1 MPLPLLVVFGTR
13 PEYLKLK
20 ILVQRLEE
28 TSVPFLF
35 LQVFQHESLEVE
47 EATKPYYASVRL
59 PLLENTTRLTQ
70 LVSEVSKSVEPFV
83 KQASKVIVQGD
94 TATAFLTALCAFH
107 NQVPVAHVEAGL
119 RTYDLQNPFPEEAY
133 RSMLARIAT
142 YHFCPDPS
150 AKQNL
155 IAEGIQ
161 SGVSVVGN
169 PILDL
174 VRSYKIPSRLGTC
187 VPITIHRRENWEL
200 LHEWAREVIS
210 LCNRN
215 PSLQFRWITHPNPAL
230 QPLIEK
236 TLAEVGP
243 PSNLTFQPPC
253 SHKDLCQLL
262 HEAFCV
268 ITDSGGIQEEASFLG
283 KYSFVLRKTTER
295 SAIPEEY
302 LEKVLSPRTLVSQF
316 EAKASTLRLLP
327 SCTVYGTGHAADAIV
342 QQII

>member
-1 MPLPLLVVFGTR
+1 MTLPLLVVFGTR

-20 ILVQRLEE
+20 ILVERLEAH
-28 TSVPFLF
+28 SVPFVF
-35 LQVFQHESLEVE
+35 LQVFQHESLGIE
-47 EATKPYYASVRL
+47 EAGKPYYASVKL
-59 PLLENTTRLTQ
+59 SPLANTTRLTQ
-70 LVSEVSKSVEPFV
+70 LVSEVSKCVEPFV
-83 KQASKVIVQGD
+83 KQSSKVIVQGD

-107 NQVPVAHVEAGL
+107 NQIPVAHVEAGL

-161 SGVSVVGN
+161 SGISVVGN

-174 VRSYKIPSRLGTC
+174 VRSYGFTSTLGSC

-200 LHEWAREVIS
+200 LPEWTRQVIS
-210 LCNRN
+210 LCKRN

-230 QPLIEK
+230 QPILHDAL
-236 TLAEVGP
+236 TRFGT
-243 PSNLTFQPPC
+243 PSNLTLEPPC
-253 SHKDLCQLL
+253 SHRDLCKLL

-295 SAIPEEY
+295 SAIPAEY
-302 LEKVLSPRTLVSQF
+302 LERVLSPDALLSQF
-316 EAKASTLRLLP
+316 EAKVSTLRMLP
-327 SCTVYGTGHAADAIV
+327 PCTVYGTGHAADAIV